1 MNNKRNVWKGGITFK
16 RCLLKQP
23 ASLFRKRKSKSKGKK
38 REGEEKN
45 NGLIQCFSLAPFRRK
60 CVALEKIGNE
70 KQLYKKKKQEREFR
84 GKN

>member
-45 NGLIQCFSLAPFRRK
+45 NGLIQCFSFDENASLRK
-60 CVALEKIGNE
+60 KLETKSNFT
-70 KQLYKKKKQEREFR
+70 KKKKQEREFR